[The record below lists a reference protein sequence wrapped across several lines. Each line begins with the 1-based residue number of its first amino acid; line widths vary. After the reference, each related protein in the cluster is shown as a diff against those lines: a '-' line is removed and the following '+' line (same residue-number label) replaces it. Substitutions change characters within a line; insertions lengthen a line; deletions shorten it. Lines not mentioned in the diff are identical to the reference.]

1 MLSAY
6 IVEGVFIEKSSIFI
20 MELQTG
26 SLAEGFMLAE
36 PSTSLYKKESW
47 TIASAKALRDF
58 LGALV
63 FYEDIID
70 VTRYFEKYFG
80 KFYIK

>member
-36 PSTSLYKKESW
+36 PSTSLYKKES
-47 TIASAKALRDF
+47 
-58 LGALV
+58 
-63 FYEDIID
+63 
-70 VTRYFEKYFG
+70 
-80 KFYIK
+80 